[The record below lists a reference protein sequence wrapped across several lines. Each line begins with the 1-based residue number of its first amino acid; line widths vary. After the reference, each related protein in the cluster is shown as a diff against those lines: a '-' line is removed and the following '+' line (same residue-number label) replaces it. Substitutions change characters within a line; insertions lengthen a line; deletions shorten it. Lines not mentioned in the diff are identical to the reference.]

1 MVRKILAGLI
11 VIASIV
17 IVISFF
23 MPWAKVSLSVTGVS
37 KKIADSY
44 HLPDKAVEKLKEITH
59 TISTFG
65 DPEVRV
71 TVPGYKIP
79 GMVNNKT
86 SNVAISLTE
95 IMTKSTSDLGQKSYL
110 VYLFPLLGIIC
121 GILALGGLKS
131 KACIIIMLLIGG
143 IVGITGYYNLS
154 TANLAGMVVKVDIL
168 SGLWNTIYAFLFI
181 FFAGIIW
188 LVLGKKA

>member
-86 SNVAISLTE
+86 SKVAISLTE

-131 KACIIIMLLIGG
+131 KAGKK
-143 IVGITGYYNLS
+143 NR
-154 TANLAGMVVKVDIL
+154 K
-168 SGLWNTIYAFLFI
+168 
-181 FFAGIIW
+181 
-188 LVLGKKA
+188 LGKTLPLITNILTLQPDMCEWTTDALLKTNSRRVIYPPWGCCGVTRCDA